1 MNEKTAKAK
10 RKLKSLY
17 RVNDFNDL
25 LDSLMLSEDERNIL
39 ELKYHK
45 NKTISYIADT
55 LGMSESSV
63 KKKHTKAMEKIAI
76 MSEIEEK

>member
-10 RKLKSLY
+10 CKLKSLY
-17 RVNDFNDL
+17 RVDDFNDL

-39 ELKYHK
+39 ELKYRH
-45 NKTISYIADT
+45 NKTISYIADM

-63 KKKHTKAMEKIAI
+63 KKKHTRAMEKIAR

>member
-39 ELKYHK
+39 ELKYHQ

>member
-25 LDSLMLSEDERNIL
+25 LDSLMLSEDERRIL
-39 ELKYHK
+39 ELKYRQ

>member
-39 ELKYHK
+39 ELKYHQ

-63 KKKHTKAMEKIAI
+63 KKKHTRAMEKIAI

>member
-39 ELKYHK
+39 ELKYHQ

-63 KKKHTKAMEKIAI
+63 KKKHTRAMEKIAR
-76 MSEIEEK
+76 MSEIEE

>member
-1 MNEKTAKAK
+1 M
-10 RKLKSLY
+10 
-17 RVNDFNDL
+17 NDFNDL

-39 ELKYHK
+39 ELKYHQ